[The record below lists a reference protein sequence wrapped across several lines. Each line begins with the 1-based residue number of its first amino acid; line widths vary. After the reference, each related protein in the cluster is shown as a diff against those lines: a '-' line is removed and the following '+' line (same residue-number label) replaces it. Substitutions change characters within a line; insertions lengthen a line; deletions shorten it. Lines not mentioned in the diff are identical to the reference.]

1 MISSEYR
8 HVCYKDLDRFFKKDK
23 YFSDLTEEEK
33 NKIKENLGISDA
45 TLEKILNNSQD
56 LELTPEEIDRIN
68 IAIDQKKDSKNKR
81 IIKFL
86 DLIFRFVAMVMALVT
101 LMLCIN
107 ENIDVKALVVLLS
120 IGLVCSSM
128 TLLPKIDK

>member
-1 MISSEYR
+1 MKVIMNKLSE
-8 HVCYKDLDRFFKKDK
+8 
-23 YFSDLTEEEK
+23 
-33 NKIKENLGISDA
+33 KIKTYMAKNNFSSLKCAKNLGISDA

-56 LELTPEEIDRIN
+56 LELTSEEIDRIN

-86 DLIFRFVAMVMALVT
+86 DLIFRFVAIVMALVT

>member
-1 MISSEYR
+1 MKVIMNKLSEKIKTYM
-8 HVCYKDLDRFFKKDK
+8 
-23 YFSDLTEEEK
+23 EK
-33 NKIKENLGISDA
+33 NNFSALKCAKNLGISDA
-45 TLEKILNNSQD
+45 TLEKILNNSPD

-81 IIKFL
+81 IVKFL

>member
-45 TLEKILNNSQD
+45 ASIIVGTYE
-56 LELTPEEIDRIN
+56 EL
-68 IAIDQKKDSKNKR
+68 
-81 IIKFL
+81 
-86 DLIFRFVAMVMALVT
+86 
-101 LMLCIN
+101 
-107 ENIDVKALVVLLS
+107 
-120 IGLVCSSM
+120 
-128 TLLPKIDK
+128 

>member
-1 MISSEYR
+1 MEYKLSKSSEKDINRLIEYKNR
-8 HVCYKDLDRFFKKDK
+8 TIYQYAKDL
-23 YFSDLTEEEK
+23 S
-33 NKIKENLGISDA
+33 S
-45 TLEKILNNSQD
+45 
-56 LELTPEEIDRIN
+56 EEIDRIN

-86 DLIFRFVAMVMALVT
+86 DLIFRFVAMVMSLVT

>member
-45 TLEKILNNSQD
+45 ASIIVGTYEELEK
-56 LELTPEEIDRIN
+56 
-68 IAIDQKKDSKNKR
+68 
-81 IIKFL
+81 
-86 DLIFRFVAMVMALVT
+86 LVNDYF
-101 LMLCIN
+101 IN
-107 ENIDVKALVVLLS
+107 ERHFFMLFYIYKLQH
-120 IGLVCSSM
+120 
-128 TLLPKIDK
+128 